1 MKARKRFVFQD
12 VKNIIIETG
21 DEILE
26 TEIVLINENIRECR
40 QPSLIL
46 LFKACRRRV
55 TKFCCVDQMFFFFGC
70 VFNIIVFTLSY
81 QLKRAI
87 PRSFNLVPTLFII
100 DHSSCQLA
108 QANISSAIMFS

>member
-21 DEILE
+21 DENLE
-26 TEIVLINENIRECR
+26 TEIVLINGNIRECR

-55 TKFCCVDQMFFFFGC
+55 TKFCCVDQMFFFSV
-70 VFNIIVFTLSY
+70 VFSISLFSLCPTSLNERYPVVLILF
-81 QLKRAI
+81 QLC
-87 PRSFNLVPTLFII
+87 S
-100 DHSSCQLA
+100 
-108 QANISSAIMFS
+108 